1 MSTPD
6 TKRPRPAGGSKSRIL
21 WRKQGNTRRA
31 YADLRD
37 FHQGRVALIPEGET
51 RATTDPAVA
60 EELLRK
66 LLNKVTQE
74 RRDRVLLGLNPEAD
88 LAEFAVQHLRAK
100 ADSGEYSQHWLEAEE
115 NHLARAVGFFTR
127 HQHATDSDPDPE
139 PRPRN
144 LAAIS
149 VRDVRAYAE
158 WLKTVP
164 NGRGGVLGA
173 QSRRH
178 HIHSLSNVYKRAISE
193 GLVKMGRNPV
203 AALLEKPS
211 IPKSRTNWLEVG
223 ELALLLEAARI
234 IVDDPR
240 DPGRRPPLPC
250 VYEFLATF
258 ILTGAREDEVRNI
271 AVRDVHF
278 DSDSIEIRGT
288 KTDDSDRTVPMH
300 PQLREI
306 LLPHVSKLGRAS
318 GPLFL
323 TESGTLIGDWR
334 KTLDLVAERAGFDRG
349 KIRTRIFRNS
359 YITHRLACID
369 HGAPMEPYQV
379 AREVGHSD
387 LKMIMRVYAR
397 VQRLRV
403 RLEEMAFRVDSIGP
417 ALQGR
422 LAALYRPPVTRDA
435 IEGERR
441 AEILAEFFRV
451 GEGMSTAA
459 VAAVSGISE
468 PTLNRLRSGPGAYL
482 HPKTEQRIKAFIEK
496 RASEAGAASLDPVS
510 VSEAADQAEMAELL
524 ELFIKLTAGM
534 TAQEVRKATG
544 VSKPTLYRIR
554 GHRQVAV
561 YRATEARIRAYV
573 AEAKTKV

>member
-1 MSTPD
+1 MTPPNN
-6 TKRPRPAGGSKSRIL
+6 RSRSASGRKSRII
-21 WRKQGNTRRA
+21 WRARGSTRRA

-37 FHQGRVALIPEGET
+37 FGKGRVALIPEGESL
-51 RATTDPAVA
+51 ATTDPEIA
-60 EELLRK
+60 EELLRRI
-66 LLNKVTQE
+66 LNKITRE
-74 RRDRVLLGLNPEAD
+74 RRDRVLLGLDPDAD

-115 NHLARAVGFFTR
+115 NHLARAVEFFTR
-127 HQHATDSDPDPE
+127 HHHATEADPDPE
-139 PRPRN
+139 PIARN

-149 VRDVRAYAE
+149 VRDVRAFAE

-178 HIHSLSNVYKRAISE
+178 HIHSLSNVFKRAISE
-193 GLVKMGRNPV
+193 GLLEMGRNPV

-271 AVRDVHF
+271 DVRDVHF

-306 LLPHVSKLGRAS
+306 LLPYMSKLGRAS

-323 TESGTLIGDWR
+323 TESGTLVGDWR
-334 KTLDLVAERAGFDRG
+334 KTLDLVAERAGFGRG
-349 KIRTRIFRNS
+349 RIRTRIFRNS

-417 ALQGR
+417 ALQER
-422 LAALYRPPVTRDA
+422 LAALYLPPVRREV
-435 IEGERR
+435 IERERR
-441 AEILAEFFRV
+441 GELLTEFFRV

-459 VAAVSGISE
+459 VSVVSGISE
-468 PTLNRLRSGPGAYL
+468 PTLNRLRSGEVAYL
-482 HPKTEQRIKAFIEK
+482 HPRTEARIKAFIVH
-496 RASEAGAASLDPVS
+496 RASVTDAAQLDPVS
-510 VSEAADQAEMAELL
+510 QSEATVQAELTELL
-524 ELFIKLTAGM
+524 KTFIRLTAGM
-534 TAQEVRKATG
+534 DAAVVREVTG
-544 VSKPTLYRIR
+544 ISAPTLYRIR
-554 GHRQVAV
+554 RGSQAAV
-561 YRATEARIRAYV
+561 YKATEARMRAYL
-573 AEAKTKV
+573 ANAKTEV